1 MHKKLFPFFILFLFS
16 GNIFADNYSLDFS
29 SGTYAQIPMSE
40 SLSSFTNFTIEF
52 WYYQTGFSGGD
63 ERIVGTE
70 YASSSRY
77 GVDNQHGDWSSYL
90 YDGTNASSLD
100 YWNPTDN
107 TPSIIQNTWHH
118 FAVTY
123 DGNNS
128 RFFLNGIMLKEEIA
142 SLSGF
147 GDPNQDLVINRHT
160 WASGSS
166 SRLSGQLDELRI
178 SNVARYTSDFTPPN
192 LRIYS

>member
-1 MHKKLFPFFILFLFS
+1 MKKIILPFCIFFLFS

-29 SGTYAQIPMSE
+29 SGNYARIPMSE
-40 SLSSFTNFTIEF
+40 SLSNFTNFTMEF

>member
-29 SGTYAQIPMSE
+29 SGNYARIPMSE
-40 SLSSFTNFTIEF
+40 SLSNFTNFTMEF

-178 SNVARYTSDFTPPN
+178 SNVARYT
-192 LRIYS
+192 